1 MKLALLFAVSLLA
14 APAHAQMI
22 SGPARAV
29 DGDTMSMTG
38 FSIRLFG
45 IDAPEANQTCDRQ
58 GETWR
63 CGSDAAALLS
73 GLVADA
79 EVICEQRDTDVY
91 GRIVATCRVGRQD
104 LASTMISAGYAV
116 ALPAYSEEYVEG
128 AAQAQQQRRGIWAS
142 EFQNPADYRAANP
155 SIQRQTALLK
165 SEPTEVVASS
175 SRASVYFRNC
185 NEARAAGAAPL
196 YRGQPGYRP
205 QMDGDND
212 GIACEPYRGRR

>member
-1 MKLALLFAVSLLA
+1 
-14 APAHAQMI
+14 MI

-29 DGDTMSMTG
+29 DGDTLSMTG

-45 IDAPEANQTCDRQ
+45 IDAPEANQTCNRQ
-58 GETWR
+58 GEAWG

-73 GLVADA
+73 ALVTDR
-79 EVICEQRDTDVY
+79 EITCEQRDTDAY
-91 GRIVATCRVGRQD
+91 GRIVATCKVGRED

-116 ALPAYSEEYVEG
+116 ALPAYSDMYVEG

-155 SIQRQTALLK
+155 SAQPQTRR
-165 SEPTEVVASS
+165 SESGPADVVTNS
-175 SRASVYFRNC
+175 SRASVHFRNC

-205 QMDGDND
+205 EMDGDND
-212 GIACEPYRGRR
+212 GMACEPYRGRR